1 MPACYANLL
10 RHHQIMD
17 TLAQAVLE
25 RDKERGRR
33 RSLALRQGGVT
44 QSQPKTA
51 EPINIDE
58 GEARLLAV
66 CGVASPRRTTSGT
79 SSSSRLA
86 YGQNS
91 GFQCAH
97 YLVMTQ

>member
-1 MPACYANLL
+1 MS
-10 RHHQIMD
+10 

-33 RSLALRQGGVT
+33 RSLALRQGRVT

-51 EPINIDE
+51 EPNNIDE
-58 GEARLLAV
+58 GEARLSAV
-66 CGVASPRRTTSGT
+66 CGVAFPRRSTATTPL
-79 SSSSRLA
+79 SSRLA
-86 YGQNS
+86 YGLNP

-97 YLVMTQ
+97 YLPETQ